1 MPRLYLTSAEVKESV
16 LGYSM
21 AGPINALSAAALD
34 KLLFRASERVDS
46 FCKRRLQTI
55 GSTTISGSSTIV
67 AGSTS
72 LPVVSTLTFDNKDEQ
87 AVTIGSG
94 GTQETILIQ
103 SGGVT
108 VTNPSFPYSGTLT
121 LDTPTQFNHAV
132 SEAVV
137 GIYKE
142 VTEAGG
148 VSSGDSF
155 SNSLMTQQAQIAQA
169 HHPHINFNNLTRV
182 VWLRNSPI
190 ISISGIE
197 HAYSF
202 LNSYQ
207 SLPGNVT
214 AQNSHDGWYRFNTGL
229 VITPEGFLRT
239 TYLGGYLTVP
249 DDVKQATMYYAADLL
264 QQFINPGG
272 AIETR
277 QGKVSFKYSS
287 GQRAKSPNVESAEGI
302 LKDGKYRRMV

>member
-1 MPRLYLTSAEVKESV
+1 MPRLYLTSAELSESP

-21 AGPINALSAAALD
+21 AGPIGALSASALS
-34 KLLFRASERVDS
+34 KLLFRASERVDG
-46 FCKRRLQTI
+46 FCKRRLQAI
-55 GSTTISGSSTIV
+55 GSTTISSNSTIA

-72 LPVVSTLTFDNKDEQ
+72 LPVLSTLTFDNKDEQ

-94 GTQETILIQ
+94 GSQETILIQ
-103 SGGVT
+103 SGGVQISSYT
-108 VTNPSFPYSGTLT
+108 SPYPGILT
-121 LDTPTQFNHAV
+121 LDTPTQFDHAV
-132 SEAVV
+132 GESVV
-137 GIYKE
+137 GVYKE

-155 SNSLMTQQAQIAQA
+155 SSSLVSQQAQIAQA
-169 HHPHINFNNLTRV
+169 HQPKINFNNLTRV

-202 LNSYQ
+202 TNGYQ
-207 SLPGNVT
+207 SLPSNVT

-229 VITPEGFLRT
+229 VITPEGLLRT
-239 TYLGGYLTVP
+239 TYLGGYLVVP
-249 DDVKQATMYYAADLL
+249 DDVKQACMHYAADLL

-277 QGKVSFKYSS
+277 QGKVSFRYSS
-287 GQRAKSPNVESAEGI
+287 GQRAKSPNVEEAEGI
-302 LKDGKYRRMV
+302 LKDGKYRRIV